1 MEIDWGGSCAVSV
14 TDENSECVRKKEI
27 VANIEGKLKI
37 ASSAGGLD
45 SRYSERKKEKWSRMS
60 MEIFGDVLLTGSG
73 EYPQTLDG
81 ALAMMK
87 RKIRQLLLQEYMF
100 RVAVSHETAAW
111 PLYEHKK
118 NSVKCDKNRAW
129 QTKMGLGL
137 FSWRRK
143 MLSDGMDLQSL
154 ISRRTLFA

>member
-27 VANIEGKLKI
+27 VANIERKLKI

-87 RKIRQLLLQEYMF
+87 KIIRQLLLQEYMF
-100 RVAVSHETAAW
+100 RVAVSHETAA
-111 PLYEHKK
+111 
-118 NSVKCDKNRAW
+118 
-129 QTKMGLGL
+129 
-137 FSWRRK
+137 
-143 MLSDGMDLQSL
+143 
-154 ISRRTLFA
+154 